1 MAQGDIV
8 DLDLLLDEYEAGQ
21 LAESAAA
28 QAQQKSAEAT
38 DLEQLT
44 KFGYTQPEPNRS
56 PIQSQFSGVGEFAAD
71 LRSRQEAVNRGILAD
86 DPYFVENYLGT
97 ADPQI
102 KAEYTGVD
110 FTGGAEGDVIRQM
123 SFLPP
128 DVGSDPHYV
137 QRVVQQ
143 NYAESFDI
151 PRTYDYNVRVE
162 PNTGDLIFNDP
173 LNNNQPTVIN
183 PPGIQMGDFKAFAE
197 PIAAEITAGIV
208 GGVVGGVTTAG
219 NPIGIG
225 SGALVGE
232 TLATY
237 VWRLNNLTY
246 LDEKGYLPEDYDI
259 NTRAMKDAS
268 MTALF
273 SLGGMGVFKLAKM
286 AFRVS
291 SPGRTFP
298 LNEDEFIASYNKVAQ
313 ETGEDVAAMTSPQ
326 VMIRAADEGVQID
339 DAAVAGTEQVL
350 RGEAESL
357 SDIGGQLRQKYAAQ
371 DRQATELVE
380 SPFGAQDITREL
392 VEQEGGAAARSV
404 RGVEFSDA
412 AREALETNPRMV
424 EAERA
429 ITDLNLQSD
438 TIFREL
444 GDGVT
449 DPATAGQAIRTTFQQ
464 AKDVA
469 IKAVDDAYEEAA
481 QTAGFRG
488 NSKPY
493 DYSAL
498 IKPVRKAQKI
508 VDNQAFP
515 DARDSK
521 RLKGILD
528 SIDSGSMKSH
538 SVFVKDLS
546 ELRSI
551 IRQQRDL
558 GKNVDDLV
566 LIRDGMLGIRKK
578 ALRDRGSPEA
588 LAKYEGAET
597 IYRELNEDF
606 NNKAIKNMLKIQ
618 NISADKYAQGDKQ
631 AYDGF
636 VTFLRSNI
644 TKNADGTLNSPEF
657 INRVLLDPENAGGLI
672 GLKAGLRNEFMNKVV
687 AEQGGV
693 LKPRSATAY
702 KKFMDQN
709 GDVVKKFFNEDEIA
723 QFNSAESFIKTF
735 RQNEIALAKTR
746 DLLARSTNL
755 SGIAD
760 NLTKPET
767 VFKDTWKAGEI
778 TATRELFDAVTTTG
792 NKELIDA
799 YKAYIYKDLMGRTQ
813 VKGPLGKK
821 TFNGAQIESYLDEY
835 GDAMEVWFGKKF
847 KKQLTDIAEKI
858 KPYDNLGVYQITP
871 EDAALKNALNNLAR
885 AYVGIFTTPGR
896 VLTAVKSI
904 YGSGA
909 YNRQLKLL
917 SDPDKLYN
925 TIMQNKWQ
933 KSPALKRLVRELGRV
948 FYREEI
954 NQPEPQTDVT
964 SEETTQFGPGYQEN
978 QQNFKLG
985 GHVVQNLGVPLR
997 YGYGE

>member
-8 DLDLLLDEYEAGQ
+8 DLDLLLDEYEAEQ

-28 QAQQKSAEAT
+28 KAQQKSAEAT
-38 DLEQLT
+38 DLEKLT
-44 KFGYTQPEPNRS
+44 EFGYVAKPPSSS
-56 PIQSQFSGVGEFAAD
+56 PSQFSFVSDLQADERARKAASD
-71 LRSRQEAVNRGILAD
+71 RGILAD

-173 LNNNQPTVIN
+173 LNNNQATVIN
-183 PPGIQMGDFKAFAE
+183 PPGIQMGDFSAFAE

-225 SGALVGE
+225 GGALVGE

-259 NTRAMKDAS
+259 NARAMKDAS

-286 AFRVS
+286 AFRVG
-291 SPGRTFP
+291 SPGKIFP
-298 LNEDEFIASYNKVAQ
+298 LNEDEFVASYNKVAQ
-313 ETGEDVAAMTSPQ
+313 ETGEDVTAMTSPQ
-326 VMIRAADEGVQID
+326 VMIRAMDEGVEIKSP
-339 DAAVAGTEQVL
+339 VAETEQVL
-350 RGEAESL
+350 RAEAEKMT
-357 SDIGGQLRQKYAAQ
+357 DIGADLRQKYGVQ
-371 DRQATELVE
+371 ERQATELVE
-380 SPFGAQDITREL
+380 APFGAQDITRQL
-392 VEQEGGAAARSV
+392 VDEEAGAAARAV

-464 AKDVA
+464 ARDVA
-469 IKAVDDAYEEAA
+469 TKAVDDAYEEAA

-515 DARDSK
+515 DARDAK

-538 SVFVKDLS
+538 EVFVKDLS

-566 LIRDGMLGIRKK
+566 SIRDGMLAIRKK
-578 ALRDRGSPEA
+578 ALKDRGSPEA

-606 NNKAIKNMLKIQ
+606 NNKAVKNMLKIQ

-657 INRVLLDPENAGGLI
+657 INRVLLDPENVGGLN

-693 LKPRSATAY
+693 LKPKSATAY
-702 KKFMDQN
+702 KNFMDKN
-709 GDVVKKFFNEDEIA
+709 GSVIKKFFNEDEIA

-746 DLLARSTNL
+746 DLLAKSTNL
-755 SGIAD
+755 PGIAD
-760 NLTKPET
+760 NLNQPET

-799 YKAYIYKDLMGRTQ
+799 YKSYIYKDLMAKTQ
-813 VKGPLGKK
+813 VKGSLGKK

-835 GDAMEVWFGKKF
+835 GDAMDVWFGKKF
-847 KKQLTDIAEKI
+847 RKQLTDIAEKI
-858 KPYDNLGVYQITP
+858 KPYDNLGVYQLS
-871 EDAALKNALNNLAR
+871 EADQFMLKSLNNLAR

-896 VLTAVKSI
+896 VLTAVKTI
-904 YGSGA
+904 YGGNA
-909 YNRQLKLL
+909 ARRQLKLL
-917 SDPDKLYN
+917 ADPDKLYN
-925 TIMQNKWQ
+925 LIMKDKWQ
-933 KSPALKRLVRELGRV
+933 KNPVLKGLVRELGRV

>member
-38 DLEQLT
+38 DLEQLM
-44 KFGYTQPEPNRS
+44 KFGYDPQPPSSS
-56 PIQSQFSGVGEFAAD
+56 PSQFSLVSDRQADQRARKAASD
-71 LRSRQEAVNRGILAD
+71 RGILAD

-183 PPGIQMGDFKAFAE
+183 PPGIQMGDFSAFAE

-208 GGVVGGVTTAG
+208 GGVVGGVATAG

-225 SGALVGE
+225 GGALVGE

-259 NTRAMKDAS
+259 NARAMKDAS

-273 SLGGMGVFKLAKM
+273 SLGGVGVFKLAKM
-286 AFRVS
+286 AFRVG
-291 SPGRTFP
+291 SPGKVFP
-298 LNEDEFIASYNKVAQ
+298 LNEDEFVASYNKVAQ
-313 ETGEDVAAMTSPQ
+313 ETGEDVTAMTSPQ
-326 VMIRAADEGVQID
+326 VMIRAMDEGVEIKSP
-339 DAAVAGTEQVL
+339 VAETEQVL
-350 RGEAESL
+350 RAEAEKMT
-357 SDIGGQLRQKYAAQ
+357 DIGADLRQKYGVQ
-371 DRQATELVE
+371 ERQATELVE
-380 SPFGAQDITREL
+380 APFGAQDITRQL
-392 VEQEGGAAARSV
+392 VDEEAGAAARAV

-498 IKPVRKAQKI
+498 VKPVRKAQKI

-515 DARDSK
+515 DARDAK
-521 RLKGILD
+521 RLKTILD
-528 SIDSGSMKSH
+528 SINSGSMKSH

-566 LIRDGMLGIRKK
+566 SIRDGMLAIRKK
-578 ALRDRGSPEA
+578 ALKDRGSPEA

-606 NNKAIKNMLKIQ
+606 NNKAVKNMLKIQ

-657 INRVLLDPENAGGLI
+657 INRVLLDPENVGGLN

-693 LKPRSATAY
+693 LKPKSATAY
-702 KKFMDQN
+702 KNFMDKN
-709 GDVVKKFFNEDEIA
+709 GSVIKKFFNEDEIA

-746 DLLARSTNL
+746 DLLAKSTNL
-755 SGIAD
+755 PGIAD
-760 NLTKPET
+760 NLNQPET

-799 YKAYIYKDLMGRTQ
+799 YKSYIYKDLMAKTQ
-813 VKGPLGKK
+813 VKGSLGKK

-835 GDAMEVWFGKKF
+835 GDAMDVWFGKKF
-847 KKQLTDIAEKI
+847 RKQLTDIAEKI
-858 KPYDNLGVYQITP
+858 KPYDNLGVYQLS
-871 EDAALKNALNNLAR
+871 EADQFMLKSLNNLAR

-896 VLTAVKSI
+896 VLTAVKTI
-904 YGSGA
+904 YGGNA
-909 YNRQLKLL
+909 ARRQLKLL
-917 SDPDKLYN
+917 ADPDKLYN
-925 TIMQNKWQ
+925 IIMRDKWQ
-933 KSPALKRLVRELGRV
+933 KNPVLKGLVRELGRV